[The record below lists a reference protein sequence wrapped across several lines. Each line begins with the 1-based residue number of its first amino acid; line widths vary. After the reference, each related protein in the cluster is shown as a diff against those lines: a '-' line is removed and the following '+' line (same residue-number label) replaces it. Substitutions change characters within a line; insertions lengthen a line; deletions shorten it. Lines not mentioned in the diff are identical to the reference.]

1 MRNLFNFILRY
12 YFFFLFALL
21 FTFSLILISRT
32 HQHQRAFFLHSA
44 NVLVGNFYKQADHI
58 TSYLALRRVNEQL
71 AEENTRLLH
80 KINPSFLDKDQHEFL
95 SDDTLYIRRFK
106 YLRARVINNSIMY
119 RNNFLTLDKG
129 RNDGVEKDMGVITM
143 NGVVGIVHNVSNH
156 FSTVISLLHKDMQ
169 ISARLLNND
178 HIGTITWEGGNYRKV
193 SMSYIPA
200 HVELSKGDTIVTS
213 GYSTM
218 FPKGIFIG
226 TIGEFE
232 IRRGE
237 NFYTAQVELALDF
250 NKLTHVHV
258 VHDLMGQEIDMLEAL
273 NN

>member
-1 MRNLFNFILRY
+1 MRNLFNFIVRY

-21 FTFSLILISRT
+21 FAFSLILVSRT

-44 NVLVGNFYKQADHI
+44 NALVGNFYKQVGHV
-58 TSYLALRRVNEQL
+58 TSYLSLRRVNEQL

-80 KINPSFLDKDQHEFL
+80 MINPSFADKDQHEFV
-95 SDDTLYIRRFK
+95 SNDTLFLRRFM
-106 YLRARVINNSIMY
+106 YLNARVINNSVMY

-129 RNDGVEKDMGVITM
+129 RNDGVEKDMGVIAM

-156 FSTVISLLHKDMQ
+156 FATVISLLHKDMQ

-193 SMSYIPA
+193 AMSYIPT
-200 HVELSKGDTIVTS
+200 HVELSEGDTVVTS
-213 GYSTM
+213 GYSTI
-218 FPKGIFIG
+218 FPRGVLIG
-226 TIGEFE
+226 TISEFE
-232 IRRGE
+232 VRRGE

-250 NKLTHVHV
+250 NKLSYVHV
-258 VHDLMGQEIDMLEAL
+258 VHDLMGQELDNLEAS